1 MALAFQVLDHD
12 PAFGAKIKVIGVGGC
27 GCNAVDHMIKHNV
40 HGVEF
45 IAANTDAQALRHSQ
59 ASVLLQLGKQLTKGL
74 GAGTKPEVGREAA
87 LEDRERIIE
96 TIAGADML
104 FVTAGMGGGTG
115 TGAAPVIA
123 GIAKEMG
130 ILTVGVVTKPFPW
143 EKQTKHDAAEAG
155 IEELAQ
161 SVDSLIIIPN
171 SKLMEV
177 LGDDI
182 GFLDAFKAA
191 DGVLQGAVAGIAEI
205 INVRGL
211 VNVDFADVRTMMG
224 AMGRAMMGTATAS
237 GVDRARFAAE
247 QAIACPLLEDVTL
260 AGAGAILVNFT
271 SNNTLKMRE
280 VHEAMALITDQA
292 APDAVI
298 KYGVVIDESMEED
311 TIRVT
316 LIATGLEEGKRAQ
329 QPELR
334 VISTLKTGTDSAS
347 ASGYDMYDEPAWKR
361 TTGAATSS
369 VFRSNRQGGGDRRP
383 FDPEEVNLPAFLRRQ
398 AD

>member
-1 MALAFQVLDHD
+1 MALAFQVLDHE

-27 GCNAVDHMIKHNV
+27 GCNAVDHMISNNV

-59 ASVLLQLGKQLTKGL
+59 ASLMLQLGTQLTKGL

-123 GIAKEMG
+123 EIAKEMG

-143 EKQTKHDAAEAG
+143 EKQTKHDAAAAG
-155 IEELAQ
+155 IEEL
-161 SVDSLIIIPN
+161 SRNVDSLIIIPN
-171 SKLMEV
+171 AKLMEV

-191 DGVLQGAVAGIAEI
+191 DGVLRGAVAGIAEI

-247 QAIACPLLEDVTL
+247 QAIACPLLEDVSL
-260 AGAGAILVNFT
+260 QGAGAILVNFT
-271 SNNTLKMRE
+271 ANMSLKMRE
-280 VHEAMALITDQA
+280 VNEAMALITDQA
-292 APDAVI
+292 SPEAII
-298 KYGVVIDESMEED
+298 KYGVVIDETMDDES
-311 TIRVT
+311 IRVT
-316 LIATGLEEGKRAQ
+316 LIATGLEQAKQLQA

-334 VISTLKTGTDSAS
+334 VISSLKTGTDGKSAT
-347 ASGYDMYDEPAWKR
+347 GYDQYDEPAWKR
-361 TTGAATSS
+361 TGAATSS
-369 VFRSNRQGGGDRRP
+369 VFRSNRQSGDRRP
-383 FDPEEVNLPAFLRRQ
+383 FNPDEVNLPAFLRKQ